1 MLLGQRIVQGT
12 GRSIRTEPVHHCR
25 GAFSG
30 CRTCQRDST
39 HARREEVPKA
49 RIGKHRRSEMHSA
62 GIFPT
67 VRPNTRSWPGKLR
80 TLPAGTRAECG
91 NHGLCCF
98 CCGVAWCCWAVY
110 NGGSFSTQHTN

>member
-62 GIFPT
+62 GIFPYGAAKHT
-67 VRPNTRSWPGKLR
+67 QLAREATH
-80 TLPAGTRAECG
+80 PA
-91 NHGLCCF
+91 
-98 CCGVAWCCWAVY
+98 CWYSCRVW
-110 NGGSFSTQHTN
+110 